1 MRGET
6 MGEPLGRNLGF
17 ELARVTEAAALSS
30 ARWMGRG
37 EKEAADQAAVTA
49 MRYALSSVG
58 MDGIVVI
65 GEGLKDHAPMLYIG
79 ERVGNGMP
87 PEVDVAVDPIDGT
100 RLLSQGLPN
109 AVAVVAVAERGALF
123 HTDLVYMNKLAVE
136 RVAKNAIDI
145 TAPVATNLKN
155 VAKAKGL
162 QVEDLTVAVLDRP
175 RHDEL
180 IRQIRQAGARIKL
193 ILDGDVAAAI
203 QAGAE
208 GIGVDVLMGVGG
220 APEAVVAACAMKCLD
235 GEIQCQLWPRDETE
249 RELARQQNIDLNRVL
264 TTEDLVGSGDV
275 FMAATGITEGEL
287 LHGVRYFARGATTHS
302 LAMSSRSG
310 TIRFIEATHNFA
322 KLMEISGLPYEKMAK

>member
-1 MRGET
+1 
-6 MGEPLGRNLGF
+6 MGEAIQRNLGF
-17 ELARVTEAAALSS
+17 ELVRVTEAAALAS

-37 EKEAADQAAVTA
+37 DKEAADQAAVTA
-49 MRYALSSVG
+49 MRYAVSSVG

-79 ERVGNGMP
+79 ERIGNGTP
-87 PEVDVAVDPIDGT
+87 PQVDVAVDPIDGT

-109 AVAVVAVAERGALF
+109 ALAVVALAERGALY
-123 HTDLVYMNKLAVE
+123 HTDLVYMNKLAVD
-136 RVAKNAIDI
+136 RTAKKAIDI

-155 VAKAKGL
+155 IARAKGL

-175 RHDEL
+175 RHEDL
-180 IRQIRQAGARIKL
+180 IRQIRAAGARIKL

-203 QAGAE
+203 QAGTE

-249 RELARQQNIDLNRVL
+249 RELARQQKLDLNQVL
-264 TTEDLVGSGDV
+264 TTEDLVRSDDV
-275 FMAATGITEGEL
+275 FMAATGITDGEL
-287 LHGVRYFARGATTHS
+287 LHGVHYFARRATTHS
-302 LAMSSRSG
+302 LAMRSRSG
-310 TIRFIEATHNFA
+310 TVRFIEATHNFA
-322 KLMEISGLPYEKMAK
+322 KLMKISGLPYEKVSK